1 MLRNLI
7 NLIISGAN
15 ITKISRM
22 SNKIRVKICKT
33 ESFMM
38 LVCNYFCN
46 FGANLT
52 VLVE

>member
-7 NLIISGAN
+7 NLIDLGAN
-15 ITKISRM
+15 LIKFSRTC
-22 SNKIRVKICKT
+22 NKIHVKICKT
-33 ESFMM
+33 ASFMM